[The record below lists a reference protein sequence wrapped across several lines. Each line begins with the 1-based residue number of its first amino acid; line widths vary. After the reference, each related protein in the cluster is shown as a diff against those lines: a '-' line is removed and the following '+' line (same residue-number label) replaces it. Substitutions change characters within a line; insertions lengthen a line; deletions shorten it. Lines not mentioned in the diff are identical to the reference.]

1 VGNGGENSMFIGE
14 YEYRVDEKGRVPVP
28 PKFRTD
34 EIKKE
39 GLVLS
44 PGMEKCIT
52 VYPLSQW
59 KKLAES
65 LTSGPVMSS
74 KQRRLFRAIFSTAF
88 NLELDAQGRII
99 IPAQLRKYAGIEDE
113 VYVVG
118 ANLYMEL
125 WSKQQWLEER
135 TASQEEAFQIIETM
149 EQR

>member
-1 VGNGGENSMFIGE
+1 MFIGE